1 MSVPSPSSAPTRDR
15 PCHCRPALWIPG
27 PRQLSYDLKKKKCL
41 SQGQGWFWVM
51 EEHRE
56 EAAGLLDQSG
66 CFQNQVVLKGG
77 SVTPGKGSKRKDLYA
92 QRQQYSQLD
101 QWQSE

>member
-1 MSVPSPSSAPTRDR
+1 
-15 PCHCRPALWIPG
+15 
-27 PRQLSYDLKKKKCL
+27 
-41 SQGQGWFWVM
+41 M

-56 EAAGLLDQSG
+56 KAAGLLDQLG

-77 SVTPGKGSKRKDLYA
+77 SVTPGKGSKRKELYA
-92 QRQQYSQLD
+92 QRQRYSQLG

>member
-1 MSVPSPSSAPTRDR
+1 
-15 PCHCRPALWIPG
+15 
-27 PRQLSYDLKKKKCL
+27 
-41 SQGQGWFWVM
+41 M

-77 SVTPGKGSKRKDLYA
+77 SVTQGKAVSTKTAVQPAGSMA
-92 QRQQYSQLD
+92 V
-101 QWQSE
+101 